1 MTQMKRY
8 LILMT
13 AAALVAACSNDA
25 YEVESG
31 YVPSNDA
38 IVFDATEDNGTGTR
52 AAGEINN
59 VDALRA
65 TSFGVFASYT
75 GRETYE
81 NATVSS
87 DFMHNQ
93 QVTFSSSVWTYA
105 PVKYWPNNGDEN
117 ISFFAYAPYE
127 ATPKDD
133 GRCITD
139 MSKREDLGDPWIN
152 FHLPEKPWGEYNTSD
167 KKYENPEQI
176 DLLYG
181 VNGATNK
188 PWFDQRKANYN
199 VSQKMAFTFHHAL
212 ACVGDEITIKLSS
225 DLSTL
230 IDGYAKIYIQKLTID
245 YTNLTTKG
253 RLVLNSNTTPNW
265 KEVIS
270 GEVTTTRT
278 LVLNY
283 DEQPGGEGFFPD
295 AVKPDLTS
303 ADDADRLTYYNAN
316 TGITATKT
324 TISTGKGLFYIPL
337 QVKGMDAARAD
348 LTLEY
353 QVINNIG
360 EAYEGTAT
368 GSFLLDMNIDGKK
381 QGIDITLNKDFKL
394 GVLVYEIGD
403 GATEPSYSRKR

>member
-1 MTQMKRY
+1 MKRY
-8 LILMT
+8 FILMT
-13 AAALVAACSNDA
+13 VATLLVACSNDA
-25 YEVESG
+25 DEVESG
-31 YVPSNDA
+31 YMPSTDA
-38 IVFDATEDNGTGTR
+38 IAFDATGDNETGTR

-59 VDALRA
+59 VAALRA
-65 TSFGVFASYT
+65 TSFGVFACYT
-75 GRETYE
+75 GKETYE

-93 QVTFSSSVWTYA
+93 RVTYSTAWTYA
-105 PVKYWPNNGDEN
+105 PVKYWPNNADEY

-152 FHLPEKPWGEYNTSD
+152 FHLPNKPWGTYNASS

-181 VNGATNK
+181 VNNATNK
-188 PWFDQRKANYN
+188 PWFDQRKANYAVN
-199 VSQKMAFTFHHAL
+199 QKMTFAFNHAL
-212 ACVGDEITIKLSS
+212 ACVGDEITIKLS
-225 DLSTL
+225 DDFSTL
-230 IDGYAKIYIQKLTID
+230 ISGYSKIYIKKLTID

-253 RLVLNSNTTPNW
+253 RLVLNSNTSPNW

-278 LVLNY
+278 LELNY
-283 DEQPGGEGFFPD
+283 DETTSGDGLFPA
-295 AVKPDLTS
+295 AVKPDYTS
-303 ADDADRLTYYNAN
+303 TDNTGRLNHYNNN
-316 TGITATKT
+316 TGITTTAQ

-368 GSFLLDMNIDGKK
+368 GSFPLDMNIDGKK
-381 QGIDITLNKDFKL
+381 QGIDITLTKDFKL
-394 GVLVYEIGD
+394 GILVYTIGTV
-403 GATEPSYSRKR
+403 ASEPSYVRQL

>member
-1 MTQMKRY
+1 MKRY

-13 AAALVAACSNDA
+13 VATLLIACSNDA
-25 YEVESG
+25 DEVESG
-31 YVPSNDA
+31 YMPSTDA
-38 IVFDATEDNGTGTR
+38 IAFDATGDNETGTR

-59 VDALRA
+59 MTALRA
-65 TSFGVFASYT
+65 TSFGVFACYT
-75 GRETYE
+75 GKETYE

-93 QVTFSSSVWTYA
+93 RVTYATAWTYA
-105 PVKYWPNNGDEN
+105 PVKYWPNNADEY

-152 FHLPEKPWGEYNTSD
+152 FHLPNKPWGTYNASS

-181 VNGATNK
+181 VNSATNK
-188 PWFDQRKANYN
+188 PWFDQRKANN
-199 VSQKMAFTFHHAL
+199 TVNQKMTFTFHHAL
-212 ACVGDEITIKLSS
+212 VCVGDEITIRLSN
-225 DLSTL
+225 DVSTL
-230 IDGYAKIYIQKLTID
+230 ICLLYKIYIKKLTID

-278 LVLNY
+278 LELNY
-283 DEQPGGEGFFPD
+283 DEIAGDVSGDLFPD

-316 TGITATKT
+316 TGITATAT

-368 GSFLLDMNIDGKK
+368 GSFPLDMNIDGKK
-381 QGIDITLNKDFKL
+381 QGIDITLTKDFKL
-394 GVLVYEIGD
+394 GILVYTIGTV
-403 GATEPSYSRKR
+403 ASEPSYVRQL